1 MGAGASVGGKSEED
15 AAALTARG
23 EDCFRK
29 YDYDSAIKLSSK
41 AISTD
46 PSLAAAWSC
55 RGKARARQAK
65 PFCDTGASTPSQ
77 GKTITRLLDLA
88 IADCTEAIRLDSS
101 LASPWCERGWAR
113 LCKQDHD
120 GACSDCAEALR
131 LDPSN
136 QDILL
141 CMRLVDAER
150 LKNAANGI

>member
-1 MGAGASVGGKSEED
+1 MRPHSQLEVKIASGNTTTILQSSSPAKRSAQIRHWRLPGPAE
-15 AAALTARG
+15 ARR
-23 EDCFRK
+23 E
-29 YDYDSAIKLSSK
+29 
-41 AISTD
+41 
-46 PSLAAAWSC
+46 
-55 RGKARARQAK
+55 RG
-65 PFCDTGASTPSQ
+65 
-77 GKTITRLLDLA
+77 RLLDLA